1 MGMNVLLK
9 YFASIGVLI
18 GLLNTFTVYKRIKS
32 KYSNNNSELESNEIK
47 SFIKWF
53 GICFTVPFLL
63 LQIFQI
69 IGKYKTVFY
78 IFLLD
83 FNNPFYVLGFI
94 SMLLFW
100 GLLLYLVV
108 IKNGAEIIAKYNK
121 AFGNIPADK
130 NKIKNFFVIM
140 ILGALIILLLGNKF
154 MGGAFSN
161 IEGINIG

>member
-18 GLLNTFTVYKRIKS
+18 GLLNTFMMYKRIKS
-32 KYSNNNSELESNEIK
+32 KYPNNNSKLENNELKN
-47 SFIKWF
+47 FTKWY

-69 IGKYKTVFY
+69 MGKYKTVFY

-83 FNNPFYVLGFI
+83 FNNPFYILGFI
-94 SMLLFW
+94 TMLLLW
-100 GLLLYLVV
+100 GVLLYLVI
-108 IKNGAEIIAKYNK
+108 IKDRAEIIAKYYK

-130 NKIKNFFVIM
+130 TKIKILFGIM
-140 ILGALIILLLGNKF
+140 FLGALIILLLGNKIA
-154 MGGAFSN
+154 GGAFSH
-161 IEGINIG
+161 IEEINI